1 MRNEKLFLVKQISE
15 MIGGA
20 DYVYFVSFS
29 ALTVKELSDL
39 RNQLAAQNATCHVLK
54 NTLIKKAGEL
64 LKIDGLDQI
73 DLTLGTAMIS
83 GKGDCSAVAKVLVE
97 YGKKNDKLGAKG
109 GYMDGAILSKAS
121 KPVLQA
127 MLLGVLQAPSRNL
140 VSVLN
145 AKAASILNV
154 LNAYKDKVEKQ

>member
-29 ALTVKELSDL
+29 GLTVKELSDL

-64 LKIDGLDQI
+64 LKIDGPRPR
-73 DLTLGTAMIS
+73 GS
-83 GKGDCSAVAKVLVE
+83 
-97 YGKKNDKLGAKG
+97 
-109 GYMDGAILSKAS
+109 
-121 KPVLQA
+121 
-127 MLLGVLQAPSRNL
+127 SRG
-140 VSVLN
+140 
-145 AKAASILNV
+145 
-154 LNAYKDKVEKQ
+154 

>member
-1 MRNEKLFLVKQISE
+1 MRNEKAFSGQ
-15 MIGGA
+15 A
-20 DYVYFVSFS
+20 DQRDDRRRRLLYFVSFS
-29 ALTVKELSDL
+29 GLTVKELSDL

-97 YGKKNDKLGAKG
+97 YGKRMTSSAPRAATWMGRSSPRPKSAAWQNCRRSLCFRRCCSECCRLRPGTWSAFSTPR
-109 GYMDGAILSKAS
+109 LRAS
-121 KPVLQA
+121 
-127 MLLGVLQAPSRNL
+127 
-140 VSVLN
+140 
-145 AKAASILNV
+145 
-154 LNAYKDKVEKQ
+154 